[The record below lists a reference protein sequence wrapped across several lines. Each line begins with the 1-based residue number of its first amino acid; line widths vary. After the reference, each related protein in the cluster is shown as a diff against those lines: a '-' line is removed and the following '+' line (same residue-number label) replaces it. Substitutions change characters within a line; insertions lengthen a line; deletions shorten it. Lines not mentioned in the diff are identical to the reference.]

1 MKFDCNTQEFGTA
14 VSTAVRFIER
24 RANLPV
30 LSSILVTADNGRVLL
45 NATNLECGVEISV
58 PAKVSVKGVVAIPG
72 AVLAGFLSNSRGKLV
87 SATLVGEMCKLETE
101 RTSASIKTI
110 PYEDFPALPRVS
122 ATSSFSIKSTDFVK
136 LLRSVMYCASTS
148 AIKPELQSV
157 LIYGDGGKIISAA
170 TDSFR
175 LAEKTISL
183 RSGGSVPQLLIPARN
198 VAELVRILEVV
209 GGETVLY
216 YNENQISTQ
225 VGNVYYTSR
234 IIDGAFPNYQ
244 QIIPKTFTTEAVVL
258 REDVTKALKS
268 LSVFSDKFSQVSLTF
283 EPSKKSILLSSRNPD
298 VGEQT
303 TTIQAT
309 ISGEIATMN
318 FNSRYLAD
326 SLQSIVG
333 DSVRLQTNGPGKPL
347 LVKDSADESFL
358 YLAMP
363 MNR

>member
-1 MKFDCNTQEFGTA
+1 MKFVCNTQEFNNA

-24 RANLPV
+24 RANLHV
-30 LSSILVTADNGRVLL
+30 LSSILVTADGGRVVLH
-45 NATNLECGVEISV
+45 ATNLECGVEISIQ
-58 PAKVSVKGVVAIPG
+58 AKVSESGTVAIPG
-72 AVLAGFLSNSRGKLV
+72 SVLYGFLNNALGKTV

-101 RTSASIKTI
+101 RSSASIKTI
-110 PYEDFPALPRVS
+110 SHEDFPVLPRVS
-122 ATSSFSIKSTDFVK
+122 ATSSFSIKSSDFVK
-136 LLRSVMYCASTS
+136 LLRSVIYCASTS
-148 AIKPELQSV
+148 TIKPELQSILV
-157 LIYGDGGKIISAA
+157 YGDGGKIISAA

-175 LAEKTISL
+175 LAEKTIAL

-198 VAELVRILEVV
+198 IAELVRILEVI
-209 GGETVLY
+209 GGETLLY

-225 VGNVYYTSR
+225 VGNIYYTSR
-234 IIDGAFPNYQ
+234 IIDGAFPNYK
-244 QIIPKTFTTEAVVL
+244 QIIPKTFTTEAVIL
-258 REDVTKALKS
+258 REDVTQALKS
-268 LSVFSDKFSQVSLTF
+268 LSIFSDKFSQVSLAF

-309 ISGEIATMN
+309 ISGEQATMN

>member
-1 MKFDCNTQEFGTA
+1 MKFNCNTQEFSTA
-14 VSTAVRFIER
+14 VATVVRFIER

-30 LSSILVTADNGRVLL
+30 LSSILVTADGGRVVLH
-45 NATNLECGVEISV
+45 ATNLECGVEISI
-58 PAKVSVKGVVAIPG
+58 PAKVNEKGTVAIPG
-72 AVLAGFLSNSRGKLV
+72 SILAGFLSNARGKTTSV
-87 SATLVGEMCKLETE
+87 TLVGEMCKLETE
-101 RTSASIKTI
+101 RSTASIKTI
-110 PYEDFPALPRVS
+110 PHEDFPALPRVS
-122 ATSSFSIKSTDFVK
+122 ATASFSIKSADFVK
-136 LLRSVMYCASTS
+136 LLRSVMYSTS
-148 AIKPELQSV
+148 TSTIKPELQSV
-157 LIYGDGGKIISAA
+157 LVYGEGGKIISAA

-175 LAEKTISL
+175 LAEKTIAL
-183 RSGGSVPQLLIPARN
+183 RSGGNVPQLLIPSRN

-234 IIDGAFPNYQ
+234 IIDGAFPNYK
-244 QIIPKTFTTEAVVL
+244 QIIPKTFTTEAIVL
-258 REDVTKALKS
+258 REDVAQALKS
-268 LSVFSDKFSQVSLTF
+268 LSIFSDKFSQVSLTF

-309 ISGEIATMN
+309 ISGEMATMN
-318 FNSRYLAD
+318 FNSRYLSD

-347 LVKDSADESFL
+347 LVRDSSDESFL